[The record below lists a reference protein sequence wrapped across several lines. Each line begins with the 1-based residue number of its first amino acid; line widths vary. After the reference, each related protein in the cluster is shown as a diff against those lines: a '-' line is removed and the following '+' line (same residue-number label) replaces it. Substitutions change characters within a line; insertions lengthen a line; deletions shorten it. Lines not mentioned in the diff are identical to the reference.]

1 MKFSD
6 ELIASIARTL
16 QIAILTGTDIVDHLR
31 TFEVEDEE
39 GILKLTENSKERIE
53 KEIESMLGR
62 ISDERGAASQNDQTL
77 P

>member
-6 ELIASIARTL
+6 NLIANIARTL
-16 QIAILTGTDIVDHLR
+16 QIAILSGTDIVDHLR
-31 TFEVEDEE
+31 TFEVKDEK
-39 GILKLTENSKERIE
+39 GILELTEDSKERIE

-62 ISDERGAASQNDQTL
+62 LQDERSASCQNDQTL

>member
-6 ELIASIARTL
+6 HLIADIARTL
-16 QIAILTGTDIVDHLR
+16 QIAILSGTDIVDHLR

-39 GILKLTENSKERIE
+39 GLLKLTENSKERIE

-62 ISDERGAASQNDQTL
+62 ISDARGATSQIDQTN
-77 P
+77 

>member
-6 ELIASIARTL
+6 ELIANVAKTL

-31 TFEVEDEE
+31 TFEVKNEE
-39 GILKLTENSKERIE
+39 GLLTLTEDSKERIE

-62 ISDERGAASQNDQTL
+62 LQDERGSATQNDQTIT
-77 P
+77 

>member
-6 ELIASIARTL
+6 ELIADIARTL

-31 TFEVEDEE
+31 TFEVEDEK
-39 GILKLTENSKERIE
+39 GILKLTKGSKERIE

>member
-6 ELIASIARTL
+6 ALIADIARTL

-31 TFEVEDEE
+31 TFEVEDEK
-39 GILKLTENSKERIE
+39 GTLKLTKSSKERIE

-62 ISDERGAASQNDQTL
+62 ISDEYGASSQNDQTL

>member
-6 ELIASIARTL
+6 ELIADVARTL

-31 TFEVEDEE
+31 TFEVEDES
-39 GILKLTENSKERIE
+39 GLIKLTKESKERIE
-53 KEIESMLGR
+53 REIQEMAAR
-62 ISDERGAASQNDQTL
+62 IEDERSAKSQNDATL

>member
-6 ELIASIARTL
+6 ELIADVARTL

-31 TFEVEDEE
+31 TYEVENEK
-39 GILKLTENSKERIE
+39 GILKLTESSKERIE

-62 ISDERGAASQNDQTL
+62 ISDERSAPNQNDQTL

>member
-6 ELIASIARTL
+6 QLIADIARTL

-31 TFEVEDEE
+31 TFEVEDKNEK
-39 GILKLTENSKERIE
+39 GILTLTESSKERIE

-62 ISDERGAASQNDQTL
+62 ISDERGTTSQDDQ
-77 P
+77 

>member
-6 ELIASIARTL
+6 HLIADIARTL
-16 QIAILTGTDIVDHLR
+16 QIAILSGTDIVDHLR

-39 GILKLTENSKERIE
+39 GLLKLTENSKERIE

-62 ISDERGAASQNDQTL
+62 ISDTRGPTSQIDQTN
-77 P
+77 

>member
-6 ELIASIARTL
+6 QLIADIARTL

-31 TFEVEDEE
+31 TFEVEDEK
-39 GILKLTENSKERIE
+39 GILTLTKSSKERIE

-62 ISDERGAASQNDQTL
+62 ISDERGTTSQDDQ
-77 P
+77 

>member
-6 ELIASIARTL
+6 QLIADIARTL

-39 GILKLTENSKERIE
+39 GILKLTESSKERTE
-53 KEIESMLGR
+53 KEIKSMLGR
-62 ISDERGAASQNDQTL
+62 ISDERGAAGQNDQTL

>member
-6 ELIASIARTL
+6 ILIADIARTL
-16 QIAILTGTDIVDHLR
+16 QIAILSGTDIVDHLR

-39 GILKLTENSKERIE
+39 GLLKLTEDSKERIE

-62 ISDERGAASQNDQTL
+62 LQDERGSTNEDNQAIT
-77 P
+77 

>member
-6 ELIASIARTL
+6 QLIADVARIL

-39 GILKLTENSKERIE
+39 GILKLTKSSKERIE

-62 ISDERGAASQNDQTL
+62 ISDERSASSQNDQTL
-77 P
+77 T